1 MVKSWLVIAVSGMIN
16 EARTESVGDKLSG
29 IGCSGLLINF
39 CVIMI
44 NHQHFLGVN

>member
-29 IGCSGLLINF
+29 IGCWGRLITF
-39 CVIMI
+39 I
-44 NHQHFLGVN
+44 L